1 MIVVKAKKKSASATN
16 GELYAITPEEPYTDA
31 DRGWNNKESRRSVE
45 VKNPESR
52 PAIKGKIQ
60 DIGENNV
67 LFLGYPIWWDAAPR
81 IINTFIEAHELKGIK
96 IIPFATSGGSDISN
110 SVKVLKKTY
119 PELDWSEG
127 KLMNGMDDVDITKWV
142 DELGYYGW

>member
-1 MIVVKAKKKSASATN
+1 MN
-16 GELYAITPEEPYTDA
+16 D
-31 DRGWNNKESRRSVE
+31 
-45 VKNPESR
+45 PESR